1 MKDPAL
7 AISAAF
13 KANVAVVAI
22 KGHRTLVEL
31 SEHGIGAKGKRVAS
45 TSTAQSRICASI
57 VASSSLTHSMP
68 RRT

>member
-45 TSTAQSRICASI
+45 TAQSRICASI